1 MTVTELIEELKR
13 LPPHLPVRV
22 MPESITLRDEHGEGD
37 VPLWPAL
44 DATEVDFVRYEG
56 SYVLVQGK

>member
-1 MTVTELIEELKR
+1 MTVTDLIEELKR
-13 LPPHLPVRV
+13 IPPHLPVRV
-22 MPESITLRDEHGEGD
+22 MPESITLCDENGESEIT
-37 VPLWPAL
+37 LEASC